1 MTETVLTSHNR
12 NGNVGAMN
20 ILDYVSAHDGT
31 GKRDCPII
39 QSTSERAGCSAGTLY
54 MIAMGHKR
62 PSALLAGAIEQA
74 TDGAVTR
81 YDLRPDVFGRAPAPA
96 QAEQGKEEAA

>member
-1 MTETVLTSHNR
+1 MTETVLTRHNR

-20 ILDYVSAHDGT
+20 ILDYVTKHGGT

-39 QSTSERAGCSAGTLY
+39 HAAADRAGCSAGTLY

-62 PSALLAGAIEQA
+62 PSALLAGTIEQA
-74 TDGAVTR
+74 TNGAVTR
-81 YDLRPDVFGRAPAPA
+81 YDLRPDVFGPAPTAPADEKVA
-96 QAEQGKEEAA
+96 